1 MPCPMLPKSNELTG
15 APILRA
21 SKKPLPHVNKE
32 IQQGWEDL
40 CNAPRQR
47 ASQRPLPHVN
57 NDIQKSWDD
66 LCSEAKRE
74 TVVPPMSATI
84 GGFDLESFR
93 HFSPLLKASQNYA
106 SQSGFRFRSGS
117 FDGLDDLANTLSK
130 VTGPAAET
138 GHIAKALEQDAN
150 SGSRLAAKI
159 NAAPAIKNFGER
171 LVRREPELVEELEKA
186 FRIVVAESARNMM
199 VATVKGLGLFP
210 PQPPIEGVD
219 ADDCSYEDASA
230 PLPVIAQRL
239 FNDQSRRQR
248 DEGGSGMLQQRRAMT
263 AAFLVDFAHH
273 AGATLPESPDTY
285 QFLLQEFAARNAEH
299 MEKEATRQ
307 RAAAEFE
314 AAERQADR
322 KARGLPIHQEG
333 EVLSEK
339 HASLVAPMTP
349 EAIQGGW
356 LQRWQTSLWST
367 AGSAILGEAW
377 KPEKRFGPSQ
387 GYA

>member
-1 MPCPMLPKSNELTG
+1 
-15 APILRA
+15 
-21 SKKPLPHVNKE
+21 
-32 IQQGWEDL
+32 L
-40 CNAPRQR
+40 CHAAPRQR

-57 NDIQKSWDD
+57 NDIQKGWAD
-66 LCSEAKRE
+66 LCSEVKHE
-74 TVVPPMSATI
+74 TIVSPMSTTI
-84 GGFDLESFR
+84 GGFDLDAFR

-106 SQSGFRFRSGS
+106 SQTGFRFRAGS
-117 FDGLDDLANTLSK
+117 FDGLDDLAEKLS
-130 VTGPAAET
+130 AET
-138 GHIAKALEQDAN
+138 GHIAKALEQDAS

-171 LVRREPELVEELEKA
+171 LVRREPELIEELEKA

-199 VATVKGLGLFP
+199 VATVKGLVLFP
-210 PQPPIEGVD
+210 PKPSIEGVD

-239 FNDQSRRQR
+239 FNDQVRRQR

-285 QFLLQEFAARNAEH
+285 QFLLQEFSARNVEY

-307 RAAAEFE
+307 RAAAEFA

-322 KARGLPIHQEG
+322 KARGLPTSQDG
-333 EVLSEK
+333 N
-339 HASLVAPMTP
+339 ASLAVNMSLAMPMDP
-349 EAIQGGW
+349 KAVEGGW
-356 LQRWQTSLWST
+356 LQRWQTSLWSS

-377 KPEKRFGPSQ
+377 KPDKRVGPSQ